1 MAEEQKDFSKYFT
14 GLFFKRMM
22 IKKNLLDFYIL
33 KRKKTENQNKFWFFP
48 SAFLVLDSV
57 YGVHLYSSC
66 ILIAMQKCILIMA

>member
-48 SAFLVLDSV
+48 VPSWSWTVCTCL
-57 YGVHLYSSC
+57 
-66 ILIAMQKCILIMA
+66 